1 MQVTKPL
8 WHCQL
13 AGPLDAA
20 QIEFV
25 MHPLF
30 ATRANLDLLEENYQ
44 RWQEDP
50 ESLDPSWLAFFE
62 GFELGELQLRN
73 GAAAMA
79 APATEPGEQPLQTRV
94 DGLVYA
100 YRTLGHTIAQIDP
113 LADKRPENPLLSL
126 RELGF
131 SEKDLDL
138 IVSSKFFFDGRKMTL
153 REMIAFLEKIY
164 ADTIGSEFQ
173 HIQNPRIRNWVR
185 HRLETRPEKHHA
197 SREAEI
203 AILRTLL
210 EAETFETFLHKR
222 YVGQK
227 RFSLQGAESLI
238 VILDAILQRC
248 PRHGIEEIC
257 MGMAHRGRLNVLAN
271 FLKKSLQVIFT
282 EFSTNYIP
290 DLVAGD
296 GDVKYHL
303 GYDVVRRLENGGQV
317 EIRLSANP
325 SHLEAVNPVVEGK
338 ARARQRIRGDIE
350 TRRKVLPLLI
360 HGDAAF
366 AGQGMIAETLNM
378 SQLHGYGTGGT
389 IHVVVN
395 NQIGFTTLPEDARS
409 SMYATDIAK
418 MIEAPI
424 FHVNGDDPL
433 AVEFVTELALDF
445 RQEFRRDA
453 VIDMYCYRRYGH
465 NEGDE
470 PSFTQ
475 PNLYAK
481 IQKRPPVAQLFKQEL
496 IDTGKLSAE
505 EAASLEAEFEMRLE
519 LVLQEVKSIEAEEAT
534 DKARFQG
541 STAVFQPQYTG
552 ECQPTAISSDMLKQI
567 VDGLTRVPENFEVIP
582 KIKKNV
588 LDRRRE
594 IFEAGGPYEWHY
606 AEALAFGSLLL
617 EGIPVRLSG
626 QDSRRGTFS
635 TRHSFIYDAK
645 TGRPYLPLMHL
656 GPDQARIC
664 IYNSLLSEA
673 AVLGFDY
680 GYSLDYPNMLCL
692 WEAQFGDFANG
703 AQVIIDQFIVPGE
716 SKWQRP
722 SGIVLLLPHGY
733 EGQGPE
739 HSSARLER
747 FLQACAEDNMQVCNL
762 TTSAQYFHVLRRQM
776 KRDFVKPLVI
786 MTPKSLLRAEHASSR
801 AGEFTDGVFSEILGS
816 PEVGPPEK
824 MKRVILCSGKVYYD
838 LLNYRDAEQITNAA
852 IVRVEQLY
860 PLAETKLHE
869 AVKPFPKAAKL
880 VWCQEESQNM
890 GAWSF
895 MEPRLWSLF
904 GRKIIYAGR
913 NASASPAVGSLAI
926 HKREQAQLIA
936 DAFSL

>member
-1 MQVTKPL
+1 
-8 WHCQL
+8 
-13 AGPLDAA
+13 
-20 QIEFV
+20 

-44 RWQEDP
+44 RWQENP
-50 ESLDPSWLAFFE
+50 ESLDASWLAFFE
-62 GFELGELQLRN
+62 GFELGDLQFRN
-73 GAAAMA
+73 GAAALAA
-79 APATEPGEQPLQTRV
+79 APAVETGDQPLQTRV

-100 YRTLGHTIAQIDP
+100 YRTLGHTIARIDP
-113 LADKRPENPLLSL
+113 LAEKRPSNPLLTL

-138 IVSSKFFFDGRKMTL
+138 VVGSKFFLDGRKMTL
-153 REMIAFLEKIY
+153 REMIALLESIY
-164 ADTIGSEFQ
+164 AESVGSEFQ

-185 HRLETRPEKHHA
+185 HRLESRPAKRDA
-197 SREAEI
+197 SRTTEI
-203 AILRTLL
+203 KILRTLL
-210 EAETFETFLHKR
+210 EAETFETFLHTR

-227 RFSLQGAESLI
+227 RFSLQGAESLM
-238 VILDAILQRC
+238 VILDGVLQRC
-248 PRHGIEEIC
+248 SRHGIEEIC

-303 GYDVVRRLENGGQV
+303 GYRTVRKLENGAEV
-317 EIRLSANP
+317 EIRLAANP
-325 SHLEAVNPVVEGK
+325 SHLEAVNPVVEGT
-338 ARARQRIRGDIE
+338 ARARQRMRGDTE
-350 TRRKVLPLLI
+350 KRRKVLPLLI

-366 AGQGMIAETLNM
+366 AGQGIVAETLNM

-389 IHVVVN
+389 VHVVVN

-418 MIEAPI
+418 MIEVPI

-433 AVEFVTELALDF
+433 AVDFVTELALDF
-445 RQEFRRDA
+445 RQEFGRDA

-475 PNLYAK
+475 PDLYAK
-481 IQKRPPVAQLFKQEL
+481 IQKRPPVAQLFKKEL
-496 IDTGKLSAE
+496 IDAGKLSE
-505 EAASLEAEFEMRLE
+505 DEIASLAAEFEMRLE
-519 LVLQEVKSIEAEEAT
+519 LVLQEVKSIEEEEAT
-534 DKARFQG
+534 DKARFQE
-541 STAVFQPQYTG
+541 STAVFQPQYTSD
-552 ECQPTAISSDMLKQI
+552 CQSTAISPEMLKQI
-567 VDGLTRVPENFEVIP
+567 VDGLTRVPEDFAVIP

-617 EGIPVRLSG
+617 EGTPVRLSG

-645 TGRPYLPLMHL
+645 TGRPHMSLLHL
-656 GPDQARIC
+656 APDQARIC

-703 AQVIIDQFIVPGE
+703 AQVIIDQFIVPAE

-747 FLQACAEDNMQVCNL
+747 FLQACAEENIQVCNV

-776 KRDFVKPLVI
+776 KRDFIKPLII
-786 MTPKSLLRAEHASSR
+786 MTPKSLLRSEQASSS
-801 AGEFTDGVFSEILGS
+801 AEDFTGGAFSEILGS

-838 LLNYRDAEQITNAA
+838 LLSYRQAEAITNAA

-860 PLAETKLHE
+860 PLAEAKLRE
-869 AVKPFPKAAKL
+869 ALKPFPKAAKL
-880 VWCQEESQNM
+880 IWCQEESQNM

-895 MEPRLWSLF
+895 MEPRLWALF
-904 GRKIIYAGR
+904 GRKILYAGR
-913 NASASPAVGSLAI
+913 NASASVAVGSLAI

>member
-1 MQVTKPL
+1 
-8 WHCQL
+8 
-13 AGPLDAA
+13 
-20 QIEFV
+20 

-30 ATRANLDLLEENYQ
+30 ATRANLDLLEENYE
-44 RWQEDP
+44 RWQKDP

-62 GFELGELQLRN
+62 GFELGDLKLRN
-73 GAAAMA
+73 GAAALA
-79 APATEPGEQPLQTRV
+79 TAPTEPGEQPLQTRI

-100 YRTLGHTIAQIDP
+100 YRTLGHTIARIDP
-113 LADKRPENPLLSL
+113 LADKRPSNPLLTL

-138 IVSSKFFFDGRKMTL
+138 VVSSKFFFDGRKMTL
-153 REMIAFLEKIY
+153 RDMIALLENIY

-173 HIQNPRIRNWVR
+173 HIQNPRVRNWVR
-185 HRLETRPEKHHA
+185 HRLESRPAKHA
-197 SREAEI
+197 ANRGAEI

-210 EAETFETFLHKR
+210 EAETFETFLHTR

-227 RFSLQGAESLI
+227 RFSLQGAESLM
-238 VILDAILQRC
+238 VVLDAILQRC
-248 PRHGIEEIC
+248 PRHGVEEIC

-303 GYDVVRRLENGGQV
+303 GYRTVRKLDGAEI
-317 EIRLSANP
+317 EIRLAANP
-325 SHLEAVNPVVEGK
+325 SHLEAVNPVVEGT
-338 ARARQRIRGDIE
+338 ARARQRIRGDTE
-350 TRRKVLPLLI
+350 TRRKVLPILI

-366 AGQGMIAETLNM
+366 AGQGIVAETLNM

-389 IHVVVN
+389 VHVVVN

-475 PNLYAK
+475 PDLYAK
-481 IQKRPPVAQLFKQEL
+481 IQKRPPVAQLFKKEL
-496 IDTGKLSAE
+496 IDAGKLNDD

-541 STAVFQPQYTG
+541 STAVFQPHYTG
-552 ECQPTAISSDMLKQI
+552 ECKPTAITPEMLEQI
-567 VDGLTRVPENFEVIP
+567 VDGLTRVPDDFQVIP

-617 EGIPVRLSG
+617 EGTPVRLSG

-635 TRHSFIYDAK
+635 TRHSFIYDAR
-645 TGRPYLPLMHL
+645 TGRPYMPLLHL
-656 GPDQARIC
+656 AEEQARIC

-703 AQVIIDQFIVPGE
+703 AQVIIDQFIVPAE

-747 FLQACAEDNMQVCNL
+747 FLQACAEENIQVCNL

-776 KRDFVKPLVI
+776 KREFIKPLVI
-786 MTPKSLLRAEHASSR
+786 MTPKSLLRAEQASSR
-801 AGEFTDGVFSEILGS
+801 AEEFTEGAFSEILGS

-838 LLNYRDAEQITNAA
+838 LLNYRAAEEITNAA

-860 PLAETKLHE
+860 PLAETKLRE
-869 AVKPFPKAAKL
+869 ALQPFPKTAKL

-895 MEPRLWSLF
+895 MEPRLWALF
-904 GRKIIYAGR
+904 ARKILYAGR

-936 DAFSL
+936 DAFSV

>member
-1 MQVTKPL
+1 MQVTERL
-8 WHCQL
+8 WDCQL
-13 AGPLDAA
+13 ARLADAA
-20 QIEFV
+20 QIETV

-44 RWQEDP
+44 RWQENP
-50 ESLDPSWLAFFE
+50 ESLDASWLAFFE
-62 GFELGELQLRN
+62 GFELGDLKMRN

-79 APATEPGEQPLQTRV
+79 APVEVGEQPLQTRV

-100 YRTLGHTIAQIDP
+100 YRTLGHTIARVDP
-113 LADKRPENPLLSL
+113 LADKRPSNPLLTL

-138 IVSSKFFFDGRKMTL
+138 VVGSKFFFDGRKMTL
-153 REMIAFLEKIY
+153 REMIALLENIY

-173 HIQNPRIRNWVR
+173 HIQNPRVRNWVR
-185 HRLETRPEKHHA
+185 HRLESRPTKHQA

-203 AILRTLL
+203 KILRTLL
-210 EAETFETFLHKR
+210 EAETFETFLHTR

-227 RFSLQGAESLI
+227 RFSLQGAESLM
-238 VILDAILQRC
+238 VILDAVLQRC
-248 PRHGIEEIC
+248 PRHGVEEIC

-303 GYDVVRRLENGGQV
+303 GYRTVRKLENGAEI
-317 EIRLSANP
+317 EIRLAANP
-325 SHLEAVNPVVEGK
+325 SHLEAVNPVVEGT
-338 ARARQRIRGDIE
+338 ARARQRMRGDTE

-366 AGQGMIAETLNM
+366 AGQGMVAETLNM

-389 IHVVVN
+389 VHVVVN

-424 FHVNGDDPL
+424 FHVNGDDPI
-433 AVEFVTELALDF
+433 AVDFVTELALDF

-475 PNLYAK
+475 PDLYAK

-496 IDTGKLSAE
+496 IDAGKLSE
-505 EAASLEAEFEMRLE
+505 DEAASLEAEFEMRLE

-534 DKARFQG
+534 DKARFQE
-541 STAVFQPQYTG
+541 STAVFQPHYTA
-552 ECQPTAISSDMLKQI
+552 ECEPTAISPEMLKQV
-567 VDGLTRVPENFEVIP
+567 VDGLTRVPDDFEVIP
-582 KIKKNV
+582 KIRKNV

-617 EGIPVRLSG
+617 DGTPVRLSG

-645 TGRPYLPLMHL
+645 TGRPYMPLLHL
-656 GPDQARIC
+656 ATDQARIC

-703 AQVIIDQFIVPGE
+703 AQVIIDQFIVPAE

-747 FLQACAEDNMQVCNL
+747 FLQACAEENIQVCNL

-776 KRDFVKPLVI
+776 KRDFIKPLVI

-801 AGEFTDGVFSEILGS
+801 VEEFTEGRFSEILGS
-816 PEVGPPEK
+816 PEAGPPEQV
-824 MKRVILCSGKVYYD
+824 KRVILCSGKVYYD
-838 LLNYRDAEQITNAA
+838 LLNYRAAEKITNAA
-852 IVRVEQLY
+852 IIRVEQLY
-860 PLAETKLHE
+860 PLAETKLRE
-869 AVKPFPKAAKL
+869 AVKPFPKTAKL
-880 VWCQEESQNM
+880 IWCQEESQNM

-895 MEPRLWSLF
+895 MEPRLWALF

-926 HKREQAQLIA
+926 HKREQAQLIG

>member
-1 MQVTKPL
+1 MRPS
-8 WHCQL
+8 
-13 AGPLDAA
+13 
-20 QIEFV
+20 
-25 MHPLF
+25 F
-30 ATRANLDLLEENYQ
+30 ATHSNLDLLEENYR

-50 ESLDPSWLAFFE
+50 ESLDSGWSAFFE
-62 GFELGELQLRN
+62 GFELGDLNYRN
-73 GAAAMA
+73 GAAAA
-79 APATEPGEQPLQTRV
+79 AAQPAAEVHEGPLQTRV

-100 YRTLGHTIAQIDP
+100 YRTLGHTIARLDP
-113 LADKRPENPLLSL
+113 LADKRPQNPLLSL

-138 IVSSKFFFDGRKMTL
+138 QVSSKFFLDGRKMTL
-153 REMIAFLEKIY
+153 REMIALLESIY

-185 HRLETRPEKHHA
+185 HRLESRPAKHDT
-197 SREAEI
+197 SREAQI
-203 AILRTLL
+203 ALLRSLL
-210 EAETFETFLHKR
+210 ETETFEVFLHTR

-238 VILDAILQRC
+238 VILDTILQRC
-248 PRHGIEEIC
+248 PGVGIEEIC

-303 GYDVVRRLENGGQV
+303 GYRTVRKLESGAEV
-317 EIRLSANP
+317 EIRLAANP
-325 SHLEAVNPVVEGK
+325 SHLEAVDPVVEGK
-338 ARARQRIRGDIE
+338 ARARQRIRGDTE
-350 TRRKVLPLLI
+350 LRRKVLPLLI

-366 AGQGMIAETLNM
+366 AGQGIVAETLNM

-389 IHVVVN
+389 MHVVVN

-409 SMYATDIAK
+409 SMYATDVAK
-418 MIEAPI
+418 MIEVPI

-433 AVEFVTELALDF
+433 AVKFVTELSLDF
-445 RQEFRRDA
+445 RQEFGRDA

-475 PNLYAK
+475 PDLYAK
-481 IQKRPPVAQLFKQEL
+481 IQKRPSVAQLYKKEL
-496 IDTGKLSAE
+496 IEAGRLSE
-505 EAASLEAEFEMRLE
+505 DEAASLEAEFEMRLE
-519 LVLQEVKSIEAEEAT
+519 LVLQEVKSIEEEEANE
-534 DKARFQG
+534 KARFQE
-541 STAVFQPQYTG
+541 STAIFQPQYTSD
-552 ECQPTAISSDMLKQI
+552 CKPTAISAEMLRQI

-582 KIKKNV
+582 KVKRTV

-594 IFEAGGPYEWHY
+594 VFGAGGPYEWHY

-645 TGRPYLPLMHL
+645 TGQPYMPLLHL
-656 GPDQARIC
+656 APDQARIC

-680 GYSLDYPNMLCL
+680 GYSLDYPKMLCL

-703 AQVIIDQFIVPGE
+703 AQTIIDQFIVPSE

-747 FLQACAEDNMQVCNL
+747 FLQACAEDNIQVCNV

-776 KRDFVKPLVI
+776 KRDFVKPLII
-786 MTPKSLLRAEHASSR
+786 MTPKSLLRSEQASSR
-801 AGEFTDGVFSEILGS
+801 TEDFTTAGFSEILGS

-838 LLNYRDAEQITNAA
+838 LLNHRETEKIANAA

-860 PLAETKLHE
+860 PLAEAKLRE
-869 AVKPFPKAAKL
+869 MVMAFPKSAKL
-880 VWCQEESQNM
+880 IWCQEESQNM

-895 MEPRLWSLF
+895 MEPRLWALF

-913 NASASPAVGSLAI
+913 NASASPAVGSLAV

-936 DAFSL
+936 DAFGL

>member
-1 MQVTKPL
+1 
-8 WHCQL
+8 
-13 AGPLDAA
+13 
-20 QIEFV
+20 

-30 ATRANLDLLEENYQ
+30 ATRANLDLLEENYE
-44 RWQEDP
+44 RWQKDP
-50 ESLDPSWLAFFE
+50 ESLDSSWLAFFE
-62 GFELGELQLRN
+62 GFELGDLKMRN
-73 GAAAMA
+73 GAAALSA
-79 APATEPGEQPLQTRV
+79 APPAELGDQPLQTRV

-100 YRTLGHTIAQIDP
+100 YRTLGHTIARIDP
-113 LADKRPENPLLSL
+113 LAEKRPQNPLLSL

-138 IVSSKFFFDGRKMTL
+138 VVSSKFFFDGRKMTL
-153 REMIAFLEKIY
+153 REMIALLESIY
-164 ADTIGSEFQ
+164 AESIGSEFQ
-173 HIQNPRIRNWVR
+173 HIQNPRMRNWVR

-197 SREAEI
+197 SRGAEI
-203 AILRTLL
+203 GMLRTLL
-210 EAETFETFLHKR
+210 EAETFETFLHTR

-227 RFSLQGAESLI
+227 RFSLQGAESLML
-238 VILDAILQRC
+238 ILDGILRRC
-248 PRHGIEEIC
+248 PRHGVEEIC

-303 GYDVVRRLENGGQV
+303 GYRTVRKMDGSEI
-317 EIRLSANP
+317 EIRLAANP
-325 SHLEAVNPVVEGK
+325 SHLEAVNPVVEGT
-338 ARARQRIRGDIE
+338 ARARQRIRGDTE
-350 TRRKVLPLLI
+350 KRRKVLPLLI

-366 AGQGMIAETLNM
+366 AGQGIVAETLNM

-389 IHVVVN
+389 VHVVVN

-418 MIEAPI
+418 MIEVPI

-433 AVEFVTELALDF
+433 ATEFVTAMAFDF
-445 RQEFRRDA
+445 RQEFGRDV

-475 PNLYAK
+475 PDLYAK

-496 IDTGKLSAE
+496 IDDGKLSAD

-519 LVLQEVKSIEAEEAT
+519 LVLQEVKSVEAEEAT
-534 DKARFQG
+534 DKARFQE
-541 STAVFQPQYTG
+541 STAVFQPQYTAEG
-552 ECQPTAISSDMLKQI
+552 TPTAITAEMLKQI
-567 VDGLTRVPENFEVIP
+567 VDGLTRVPEDFAVIP
-582 KIKKNV
+582 KIQKNV
-588 LDRRRE
+588 LNRRRE

-617 EGIPVRLSG
+617 DGIPVRLSG

-645 TGRPYLPLMHL
+645 TGRPHMSLLHL
-656 GPDQARIC
+656 APDQARIC
-664 IYNSLLSEA
+664 VYNSLLSEA

-680 GYSLDYPNMLCL
+680 GYSLDYPKMLCL

-703 AQVIIDQFIVPGE
+703 AQVIIDQFIVPAE

-747 FLQACAEDNMQVCNL
+747 FLQACAEENIQVCNV

-776 KRDFVKPLVI
+776 KRDFVKPLII
-786 MTPKSLLRAEHASSR
+786 MTPKSLLRSEQASSR
-801 AGEFTDGVFSEILGS
+801 AEDFIEGKFSEILGS
-816 PEVGPPEK
+816 PEVGPAEGI
-824 MKRVILCSGKVYYD
+824 KRVILCSGKVYYD
-838 LLNYRDAEQITNAA
+838 LLSYRQAEGITNAA

-860 PLAETKLHE
+860 PLAEAQLRE
-869 AVKPFPKAAKL
+869 ALKPFPKTAKL
-880 VWCQEESQNM
+880 IWCQEESQNM

-895 MEPRLWSLF
+895 MEPRLWALF
-904 GRKIIYAGR
+904 GRKIGYAGR

>member
-1 MQVTKPL
+1 
-8 WHCQL
+8 
-13 AGPLDAA
+13 
-20 QIEFV
+20 

-50 ESLDPSWLAFFE
+50 QSLDSSWLAFFE
-62 GFELGELQLRN
+62 GFELGDLKLRN
-73 GAAAMA
+73 GAAALAA
-79 APATEPGEQPLQTRV
+79 APAGDIGDQPLQTRV

-100 YRTLGHTIAQIDP
+100 YRTLGHTIARIDP
-113 LADKRPENPLLSL
+113 LADERPENPLLSL

-131 SEKDLDL
+131 SEKDRDL

-153 REMIAFLEKIY
+153 RDMIALLENIY

-173 HIQNPRIRNWVR
+173 HIQNPRVRNWVR
-185 HRLETRPEKHHA
+185 HRLESRPAKHAA
-197 SREAEI
+197 SREREI

-210 EAETFETFLHKR
+210 EAETFETFLHTR

-227 RFSLQGAESLI
+227 RFSLQGAESLM
-238 VILDAILQRC
+238 VILDGILQRC
-248 PRHGIEEIC
+248 PHHGVEEIC

-303 GYDVVRRLENGGQV
+303 GYRTVRRLENGAEV
-317 EIRLSANP
+317 EIRLAANP
-325 SHLEAVNPVVEGK
+325 SHLEAVNPVVEGT
-338 ARARQRIRGDIE
+338 ARARQRMRGDTE

-366 AGQGMIAETLNM
+366 AGQGMVAETLNM

-389 IHVVVN
+389 VHVVVN

-453 VIDMYCYRRYGH
+453 VIDLYCYRRYGH

-481 IQKRPPVAQLFKQEL
+481 IQKRPPVAQLFRKEL
-496 IDTGKLSAE
+496 TDAGKMSEE

-519 LVLQEVKSIEAEEAT
+519 LVLQEVKSVEAEEAT
-534 DKARFQG
+534 DKARFQE
-541 STAVFQPQYTG
+541 STAVFQPHYTS
-552 ECQPTAISSDMLKQI
+552 ECQPTAISSEMLEQI
-567 VDGLTRVPENFEVIP
+567 VDGLTRVPEGFEVIP
-582 KIKKNV
+582 KIRKNV

-617 EGIPVRLSG
+617 EGTPVRLSG

-645 TGRPYLPLMHL
+645 TGRPYMPLLHL
-656 GPDQARIC
+656 APDQARIC

-703 AQVIIDQFIVPGE
+703 AQVIIDQFIVPAE

-747 FLQACAEDNMQVCNL
+747 FLQACAEENIQVCNV
-762 TTSAQYFHVLRRQM
+762 TTSAQYFHLLRRQM
-776 KRDFVKPLVI
+776 KRDFVKPLII
-786 MTPKSLLRAEHASSR
+786 MTPKSLLRSEQASSR
-801 AGEFTDGVFSEILGS
+801 AEDFTEGAFSEILGS
-816 PEVGPPEK
+816 PDVGPPEK

-838 LLNYRDAEQITNAA
+838 LLNYRAAENITNAA
-852 IVRVEQLY
+852 IIRVEQLY

-869 AVKPFPKAAKL
+869 ALKPFPKTAKL
-880 VWCQEESQNM
+880 IWCQEESQNM
-890 GAWSF
+890 GAWSY

-904 GRKIIYAGR
+904 ARKIIYAGR
-913 NASASPAVGSLAI
+913 NASASPAVGSLVV

>member
-1 MQVTKPL
+1 MRPS
-8 WHCQL
+8 
-13 AGPLDAA
+13 
-20 QIEFV
+20 
-25 MHPLF
+25 F
-30 ATRANLDLLEENYQ
+30 ATHVNLELLEENYE
-44 RWQEDP
+44 RWQKDP
-50 ESLDPSWLAFFE
+50 GSVDSDWSAFFE
-62 GFELGELQLRN
+62 GFALGDLHLRN
-73 GAAAMA
+73 GAATAE
-79 APATEPGEQPLQTRV
+79 APARQEVAEGPLQTRV

-100 YRTLGHTIAQIDP
+100 YRTLGHTIARIDP
-113 LADKRPENPLLSL
+113 LADQRPQNPLLSL

-131 SEKDLDL
+131 SEKDLGL
-138 IVSSKFFFDGRKMTL
+138 SVSSKFFLDGRKMTL
-153 REMIAFLEKIY
+153 REMIAMLENIY
-164 ADTIGSEFQ
+164 ADSIGAEFQ
-173 HIQNPRIRNWVR
+173 HIQNPRLRNWVR
-185 HRLETRPEKHHA
+185 HRLESRPPKHNTA
-197 SREAEI
+197 REAQI
-203 AILRTLL
+203 AMLRALL
-210 EAETFETFLHKR
+210 EAETFETFLHTR

-227 RFSLQGAESLI
+227 RFSLQGAESLM
-238 VILDAILQRC
+238 VILDTILRRC
-248 PRHGIEEIC
+248 PGDGIEEIC

-271 FLKKSLQVIFT
+271 FLKKSLQVLFT

-303 GYDVVRRLENGGQV
+303 GYRTIRKLEGGAEV

-325 SHLEAVNPVVEGK
+325 SHLEAVNPVVEGT
-338 ARARQRIRGDIE
+338 ARARQRIRGDTE
-350 TRRKVLPLLI
+350 LRRKVLPLLI

-366 AGQGMIAETLNM
+366 AGQGIVAETLNM

-389 IHVVVN
+389 LHVVVN

-418 MIEAPI
+418 MIEVPI

-433 AVEFVTELALDF
+433 AVKFVTELALDF
-445 RQEFRRDA
+445 RQEFGRDA

-475 PNLYAK
+475 PDLYAK
-481 IQKRPPVAQLFKQEL
+481 IQKRLPVAQLFKKEL
-496 IDTGKLSAE
+496 IEAGRLSADE
-505 EAASLEAEFEMRLE
+505 GASLEAEFEMRLE
-519 LVLQEVKSIEAEEAT
+519 LVLQEVKSIEEEEAGE
-534 DKARFQG
+534 KARFQE
-541 STAVFQPQYTG
+541 STAVFQPQYTT
-552 ECQPTAISSDMLKQI
+552 ECKPTAISPEMLRQI
-567 VDGLTRVPENFEVIP
+567 VDGLTRVPENFDIIP
-582 KIKKNV
+582 KVKRTV

-594 IFEAGGPYEWHY
+594 VFEAGGPYEWHY

-617 EGIPVRLSG
+617 DGIPVRLSG

-635 TRHSFIYDAK
+635 TRHAFIYDAK
-645 TGRPYLPLMHL
+645 TGQPYMPLLHL
-656 GPDQARIC
+656 APDQARIC
-664 IYNSLLSEA
+664 VYNSLLSEA

-703 AQVIIDQFIVPGE
+703 AQVIIDQFITPAE

-747 FLQACAEDNMQVCNL
+747 FLQACAEDNIQVCNL

-776 KRDFVKPLVI
+776 KRDFVKPLII
-786 MTPKSLLRAEHASSR
+786 MTPKSLLRSEQASSR
-801 AGEFTDGVFSEILGS
+801 TEDFTTGGFSEILGS
-816 PEVGPPEK
+816 PEVGPAEK
-824 MKRVILCSGKVYYD
+824 MKRVILCTGKVYYD
-838 LLNYRDAEQITNAA
+838 LLNHRETEKITNAA
-852 IVRVEQLY
+852 IIRVEQLY
-860 PLAETKLHE
+860 PLAEHKLRE
-869 AVKPFPKAAKL
+869 MLLPFPKSAKL
-880 VWCQEESQNM
+880 IWCQEESQNM

-895 MEPRLWSLF
+895 IEPRLWALF
-904 GRKIIYAGR
+904 GRKIVYAGR

-936 DAFSL
+936 EAFSL

>member
-1 MQVTKPL
+1 MRPS
-8 WHCQL
+8 
-13 AGPLDAA
+13 
-20 QIEFV
+20 
-25 MHPLF
+25 F
-30 ATRANLDLLEENYQ
+30 ATRLNLDLLEENYE
-44 RWQEDP
+44 RWQNDP
-50 ESLDPSWLAFFE
+50 ESVDSSWSAFFE
-62 GFELGELQLRN
+62 GFELGDLHLLN
-73 GAAAMA
+73 GAAAVQPSA
-79 APATEPGEQPLQTRV
+79 EVGESPLQTRV
-94 DGLVYA
+94 DGLVYS
-100 YRTLGHTIAQIDP
+100 YRTLGHTIARLDP
-113 LADKRPENPLLSL
+113 LAKKRPENPLLSL

-131 SEKDLDL
+131 SEKDLDMQ
-138 IVSSKFFFDGRKMTL
+138 VSSKFFMDNRKMTL
-153 REMIAFLEKIY
+153 REMIAALEAIY
-164 ADTIGSEFQ
+164 ADTIGAEFQ
-173 HIQNPRIRNWVR
+173 HIQNPRIRNWVL
-185 HRLETRPEKHHA
+185 HRLESRPAKRDT
-197 SREAEI
+197 SREVQI

-210 EAETFETFLHKR
+210 EAETFETFLHTR

-227 RFSLQGAESLI
+227 RFSLQGAESLM
-238 VILDAILQRC
+238 VILDTILQRC
-248 PRHGIEEIC
+248 PGDGIEEIC

-303 GYDVVRRLENGGQV
+303 GYRTVRKLEDGAEV
-317 EIRLSANP
+317 EIRLAANP
-325 SHLEAVNPVVEGK
+325 SHLEAVNPVVEGT
-338 ARARQRIRGDIE
+338 ARARQRIRGDTE
-350 TRRKVLPLLI
+350 LRRKVLPLLI

-366 AGQGMIAETLNM
+366 AGQGIVAETLNM
-378 SQLHGYGTGGT
+378 SQLSGYGTGGT
-389 IHVVVN
+389 VHVVVN

-418 MIEAPI
+418 MIEVPI
-424 FHVNGDDPL
+424 LHVNGDDPL
-433 AVEFVTELALDF
+433 AVLFVTRMSLDF
-445 RQEFRRDA
+445 RQEFGRDA
-453 VIDMYCYRRYGH
+453 VIDMYCYRRFGH

-475 PNLYAK
+475 PDLYAK
-481 IQKRPPVAQLFKQEL
+481 IHERPSVAQLYKKEL
-496 IDTGKLSAE
+496 IEAGTLSDD

-519 LVLQEVKSIEAEEAT
+519 LVLQEVKSIEEETAGGQ
-534 DKARFQG
+534 ARFKE
-541 STAVFQPQYTG
+541 STAVFQPQYTA
-552 ECQPTAISSDMLKQI
+552 ECKPTAITPETLRQI
-567 VDGLTRVPENFEVIP
+567 VDGLTSVPEDFNVIP
-582 KIKKNV
+582 KVRRTV
-588 LDRRRE
+588 LERRRE
-594 IFEAGGPYEWHY
+594 VFEAGGPYEWHY

-635 TRHSFIYDAK
+635 TRHSVIYDAK
-645 TGRPYLPLMHL
+645 TGQPYIPLLHL
-656 GPDQARIC
+656 AEKQARIC

-703 AQVIIDQFIVPGE
+703 AQVIIDQFIVPAE

-747 FLQACAEDNMQVCNL
+747 FLQSCAEDNIQVCNV

-776 KRDFVKPLVI
+776 KRDFVKPLII
-786 MTPKSLLRAEHASSR
+786 MTPKSLLRSEQASSR
-801 AGEFTDGVFSEILGS
+801 TEDFTSGGFAEILGS
-816 PEVGPPEK
+816 PEVGPAEK

-838 LLNYRDAEQITNAA
+838 LLSHRETEKITNAA

-860 PLAETKLHE
+860 PLAESKLRT
-869 AVKPFPKAAKL
+869 AVTAFPKNAKL
-880 VWCQEESQNM
+880 IWCQEESQNM
-890 GAWSF
+890 GAWTY
-895 MEPRLWSLF
+895 MEPRLWALF
-904 GRKIIYAGR
+904 RREITYAGR
-913 NASASPAVGSLAI
+913 NASASPAVGSLVI